1 MSANA
6 QRLLVPLP
14 PPLFLAE
21 GWTELVLISAPPAL
35 DSSLHA
41 APPPACFFPLSLCI
55 TGDASKLRPVQQ
67 QVDFFFLYG
76 NYSRRFSQLNCIFF
90 FTDLA
95 VRRIYPDLPSTPFAG
110 TNLWERGPPRD
121 VKLCLPMHPIRNAYV
136 IGSLPSPFW
145 LSNLEK

>member
-1 MSANA
+1 M
-6 QRLLVPLP
+6 P
-14 PPLFLAE
+14 PPPPPFLAE
-21 GWTELVLISAPPAL
+21 GWTELVPVSAPPAL

-41 APPPACFFPLSLCI
+41 APPPACFLQTLSLCI

-67 QVDFFFLYG
+67 QVDFFFFLLYG
-76 NYSRRFSQLNCIFF
+76 NYSRGFSQLNYCIFF

-95 VRRIYPDLPSTPFAG
+95 VRRIYPDLPPTPFAG
-110 TNLWERGPPRD
+110 TSLWERGPPRD

-136 IGSLPSPFW
+136 IVSLPSPFW